1 MTPMPETAPE
11 KHQPTYGSQSTDT
24 ELMIDGVSC
33 ASCVKKIEMALAKVP
48 GVDHVAMNFALRT
61 VAVHGSAPQKALILA
76 IEKAGYGARPMP
88 SQADNLALRERQ
100 QADRDYQKSLL
111 RKVIVAL
118 SLGGSLM
125 LYGLLGGEMTVSTDS
140 QRLAWLL
147 IGLLTLVT
155 MIFSGKHFYM
165 GAWQAFRNH
174 GATMDTLIALGT
186 GTAWLYSMV
195 VVVTPDIL
203 PLIAR
208 HLYFEASAMIIG
220 LVNLGLALE
229 VRARGRTSQ
238 AIGRLI
244 GLQPKTA
251 KVLRHGQEM
260 DLPIEQVLV
269 GDTLRIRPGEKVP
282 VDGKVTRGHSSVDE
296 SMLTGE
302 PMPIEK
308 RAGDQITAGTLN
320 RTGSLLFIAERVG
333 ADTALSQIIAMVKQA
348 QNSKPPI
355 GKLADVISAYFVPT
369 IMIIAIISA
378 LAWMN
383 FGPDPAI
390 VFAMISATTVLI
402 IACPCA
408 LGLATPISV
417 IVGIGKAAE
426 VGVLIRNGEALQTTS
441 KIKVMVLDKTG
452 TITQG
457 APGITDLILTGLN
470 SEQEVMKL
478 AATLESGSEHPLAT
492 AIMESARERGIE
504 PGKVE
509 AFNAIAG
516 FGVEARIEGRS
527 TLLGNR
533 KLMTDRGIPVKEYQS
548 QAQSLAREAKTP
560 IYLAVEGQLTAII
573 AIADPVKPDATGAIR
588 RLQEKGIKVVMLSGD
603 NRDTA
608 MAVARRVG
616 IDDLFA
622 EVLPEDKAL
631 KVKELQ
637 AAGHIVGMVGDGIND
652 APALAQADVGFAIGT
667 GTDVAMESAD
677 ITLMRGSLHGLS
689 DAIEVSKAT
698 LKNIKQNLF
707 GAFVYNAAGVPI
719 AAGVLYPITGWL
731 LNPVVAGAAMALSS
745 VTVVTNANRLRWFTP
760 EKP

>member
-1 MTPMPETAPE
+1 MPETAPE

>member
-1 MTPMPETAPE
+1 MV
-11 KHQPTYGSQSTDT
+11 
-24 ELMIDGVSC
+24 DGISC
-33 ASCVKKIEMALAKVP
+33 ASCVEKIETTLTQVP
-48 GVDHVAMNFALRT
+48 GVVQVTMNFALRT
-61 VAVHGSAPQKALILA
+61 ATIQGSAPVDALIHA
-76 IEKAGYGARPMP
+76 IENAGYSARPILFDAESKMMKERE
-88 SQADNLALRERQ
+88 QADLVH
-100 QADRDYQKSLL
+100 YKSLM
-111 RKVIVAL
+111 RKVAIAL
-118 SLGGSLM
+118 GLGVPLM
-125 LYGLLGGEMTVSTDS
+125 LYGLLGGEMTVATNS
-140 QRLAWLL
+140 QRLVWLL
-147 IGLLTLVT
+147 IGLLTLSAMV
-155 MIFSGKHFYM
+155 FSGKHFYI
-165 GAWQAFRNH
+165 GAWHSFKNH

-195 VVVTPDIL
+195 VVLLPDIL
-203 PLIAR
+203 PLVAR
-208 HLYFEASAMIIG
+208 HLYFEATAMIIG

-229 VRARGRTSQ
+229 VRARGRTSE
-238 AIGRLI
+238 AIQRLI

-251 KVLRHGQEM
+251 KVVRQSQEV
-260 DLPIEQVLV
+260 DLPIDQVMV
-269 GDTLRIRPGEKVP
+269 GDSLRIRPGEKVP
-282 VDGKVTRGHSSVDE
+282 VDGTVTQGHSSVDE

-302 PMPIEK
+302 PMPVEK
-308 RAGDQITAGTLN
+308 TVGDQISAGTLN

-333 ADTALSQIIAMVKQA
+333 ADTALSQIISMVKQA

-355 GKLADVISAYFVPT
+355 GRLADIISAYFVPT
-369 IMIIAIISA
+369 IMIIAVVSA

-390 VFAMISATTVLI
+390 AFAMVSATTVLI

-408 LGLATPISV
+408 LGLATPISI

-426 VGVLIRNGEALQTTS
+426 VGVLIRNGEALQTAS
-441 KIKVMVLDKTG
+441 KIEVMVLDKTG

-457 APGITDLILTGLN
+457 SPSITDLILTGRN
-470 SEQEVMKL
+470 SESEVMRF
-478 AATLESGSEHPLAT
+478 AATLESGSEHPLAM
-492 AIMESARERGIE
+492 AILESARKRGIE
-504 PGKVE
+504 PGTLE
-509 AFNAIAG
+509 TFNAIAG
-516 FGVEARIEGRS
+516 HGVEARVEGRNI
-527 TLLGNR
+527 LLGNE
-533 KLMTDRGIPVKEYQS
+533 KLMAERGIAVKKHQN
-548 QAQSLAREAKTP
+548 QAQSLAKEAKTP
-560 IYLAVEGQLTAII
+560 IYLAVENQLAAII
-573 AIADPVKPDATGAIR
+573 AIADPIKPDATGAIR
-588 RLQEKGIKVVMLSGD
+588 RLKERGIKVVMLSGD
-603 NRDTA
+603 NRETA

-631 KVKELQ
+631 KVKALQ
-637 AAGHIVGMVGDGIND
+637 ADGHIVGMVGDGIND

-719 AAGVLYPITGWL
+719 AAGVLYPLTGWL